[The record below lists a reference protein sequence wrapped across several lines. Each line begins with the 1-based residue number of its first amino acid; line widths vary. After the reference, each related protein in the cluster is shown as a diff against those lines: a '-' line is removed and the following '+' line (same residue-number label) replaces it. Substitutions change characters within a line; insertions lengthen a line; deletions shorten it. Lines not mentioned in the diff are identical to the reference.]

1 MSRMDDILSSL
12 VRRTEEG
19 KLKWRT
25 SADSQV
31 FIASVDTIGIAV
43 RRIGQRNHLVSEER
57 HKLEILND
65 EGMTVEVLETGDDFG
80 LVPTE
85 SLATGEQ
92 ARNLNRLFTLARRS
106 ALESDATL
114 EKLARNLERL

>member
-1 MSRMDDILSSL
+1 MSRMDDILTSL
-12 VRRTEEG
+12 VTRTDEG
-19 KLKWRT
+19 KLKWKP
-25 SADSQV
+25 SVDSET
-31 FIASVDTIGIAV
+31 FLTSVDTIGIV
-43 RRIGQRNHLVSEER
+43 VMQIGRNFPLKDER
-57 HKLEILND
+57 HRLEILND

-92 ARNLNRLFTLARRS
+92 ARNLDRLFTLARCS